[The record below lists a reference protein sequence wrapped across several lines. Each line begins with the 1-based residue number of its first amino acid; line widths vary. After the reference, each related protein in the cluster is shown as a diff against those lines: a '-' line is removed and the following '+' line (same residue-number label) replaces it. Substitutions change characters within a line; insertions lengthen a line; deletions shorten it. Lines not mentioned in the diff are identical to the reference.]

1 MGEESK
7 MKRRKN
13 ESGFSLLFLLM
24 TVILGLGCSER
35 TQETPNDRDKKSVK
49 TSVKRLAEPEKSGEL
64 RTRERLGSGQAVV
77 GGCRRECEE
86 GPKAFLSYMRAL
98 SRGEKGLHSIPFLE
112 TSEMVFNGQRRGDEW
127 IELWKAGEN
136 KTRRASIVSFAG
148 EAHSWLSRVA
158 PDALEV
164 SLANHVTYSEDDGPG
179 ILVFWKPPKEA
190 LSEGDQA
197 EWRYRIQKRGW
208 EWLVSEIQTKEDP
221 LR

>member
-1 MGEESK
+1 MPRS
-7 MKRRKN
+7 
-13 ESGFSLLFLLM
+13 SSFSVFSLVM
-24 TVILGLGCSER
+24 TLSLSLGCS
-35 TQETPNDRDKKSVK
+35 DRFQDAPTDRPKEPLK
-49 TSVKRLAEPEKSGEL
+49 TSVKRLADPENSRQLDGP
-64 RTRERLGSGQAVV
+64 ERLGSRQAVV
-77 GGCRRECEE
+77 GGCRKECEE

-127 IELWKAGEN
+127 IDLWKAGEN

-190 LSEGDQA
+190 LSEGDQT

-208 EWLVSEIQTKEDP
+208 EWLVSEIQTKEEP
-221 LR
+221 